1 MWEND
6 PHLDSLPVLET
17 ELACQV
23 DSHNPNDKSRL
34 TRNSWLPYSHV
45 PVFTGPVGGFHVSW
59 WEGTLFHGN
68 PGLTNPTD
76 RGCHNPGF
84 ALDGLLP
91 PKLLCNAEDLW
102 RGLFFQVPATGAT
115 VAGTLMFFLTSLD
128 WCLTSPLDVFFFFL
142 QLKALGSL
150 PRPRV
155 RGGSTVIGSEGSGS
169 GGSDLGCMGLP
180 RSACKCASRC

>member
-17 ELACQV
+17 ELAACQV

-34 TRNSWLPYSHV
+34 RTRNLWLPYSHV
-45 PVFTGPVGGFHVSW
+45 PVFTGPGGFHVSW

-76 RGCHNPGF
+76 DQGCHNPGF

-91 PKLLCNAEDLW
+91 PKLLCNAPEDLW
-102 RGLFFQVPATGAT
+102 RGWFFQVPPATGAT
-115 VAGTLMFFLTSLD
+115 VAGTLMFFLTS
-128 WCLTSPLDVFFFFL
+128 PLDVFLFFL
-142 QLKALGSL
+142 QLKAPGSL

-155 RGGSTVIGSEGSGS
+155 RRGSTVGLGSEGSGS